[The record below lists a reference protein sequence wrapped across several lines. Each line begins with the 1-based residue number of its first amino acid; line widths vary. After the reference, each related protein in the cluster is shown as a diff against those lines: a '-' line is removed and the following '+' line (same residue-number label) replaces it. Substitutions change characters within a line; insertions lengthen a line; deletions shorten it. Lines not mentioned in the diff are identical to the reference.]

1 MVFNKTAE
9 YSWPRIVLR
18 NTSNLKFDL
27 EAFLKLKLLIECY
40 ELKIKLLVNGIK
52 KIVNIVQLLTF

>member
-1 MVFNKTAE
+1 M
-9 YSWPRIVLR
+9 LR